1 MNRFKW
7 VTLSVLLAGLATA
20 SSVIA
25 QGPDGRPDGRR
36 PGAERGFG
44 GPGRGGGAG
53 GFGFGVRDLD
63 LSDAQRQQIAA
74 VAAKAR
80 EDSRPQVERL
90 RQANDARRKALALM
104 PVDENQ
110 IRSTTQAL
118 TAAQTDLA
126 IARARVQSDI
136 FALLT
141 PDQQTKVSEAR
152 QKREARMAER
162 RSRID
167 TRRQR
172 QGQANANQ

>member
-20 SSVIA
+20 TGVIA
-25 QGPDGRPDGRR
+25 QGPGGGQDGRR

-63 LSDAQRQQIAA
+63 LSEAQRQQIGA
-74 VAAKAR
+74 VVAKAR
-80 EDSRPQVERL
+80 EDTRPQVERL
-90 RQANDARRKALALM
+90 RQATEARRKALAVM

-118 TAAQTDLA
+118 TVAQTDLA

-141 PDQQTKVSEAR
+141 PDQQTKVTEAR
-152 QKREARMAER
+152 QRRESRMAER
-162 RSRID
+162 RSRTE
-167 TRRQR
+167 TRRQQR
-172 QGQANANQ
+172 QQQPNAN